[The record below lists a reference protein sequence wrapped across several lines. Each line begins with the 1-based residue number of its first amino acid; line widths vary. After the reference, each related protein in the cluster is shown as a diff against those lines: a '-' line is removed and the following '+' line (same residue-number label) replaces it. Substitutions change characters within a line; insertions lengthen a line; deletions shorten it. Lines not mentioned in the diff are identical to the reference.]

1 MNTSFFKKCLLVTL
15 TAAYG
20 SLLAQNI
27 FEPKDIVYLYDSST
41 SGYSGLEADLF
52 YAMVCEN
59 VPDDLNVIPV
69 EMADVDSKGLNS
81 LDRTAGI
88 IISDTGNDRGE
99 DDPLVTK
106 LGELYNT
113 HPMLCLNTTFPTRWV
128 FYGLR
133 PAYFEVKRDVPGNYI
148 YQTYFEYQMSI
159 FDDMLASANGLTSI
173 YDPSVEGKY
182 NLAVADFEDVTHAFA
197 VLGTA
202 DIENSGDFGL
212 TDSGLALLG
221 GSRFLYLGLCQSLM
235 GHLTVTGK
243 NLVRNAVQYLIDG
256 DYYAHKP
263 RLTGLVVNG
272 IAAPADVMCELSTGE
287 ATLHL
292 PSQGEWDGIRDI
304 KYNFVYA
311 SGCRQSYSN
320 RFTYFELKCEYGNK
334 QDIYKVHYVF
344 DSQSGIDEL
353 TFDQEDV
360 PSYDLQG
367 RKLQEAKGL
376 SIEGGRIVFRQ

>member
-1 MNTSFFKKCLLVTL
+1 MNTQST
-15 TAAYG
+15 T
-20 SLLAQNI
+20 SLLLLLFCFTNTLFSQNL
-27 FEPKDIVYLYDSST
+27 FESKDIVYLYDSST
-41 SGYSGLEADLF
+41 PGYSGLEADVF

-59 VPDDLNVIPV
+59 VPEDLNVIPV
-69 EMADVDSKGLNS
+69 EMAEIDGHGLNS

-99 DDPLVTK
+99 DDPLVAK

-128 FYGLR
+128 FCGLR
-133 PAYFEVKRDVPGNYI
+133 PAYFEVQNDVPGNYF

-159 FDDMLASANGLTSI
+159 FDDMLASADGLTSI

-182 NLAVADFEDVTHAFA
+182 NLAVADFEDIIHSFSIY
-197 VLGTA
+197 GTV

-212 TDSGLALLG
+212 TDSGLALFG

-256 DYYAHKP
+256 DFYSHKP
-263 RLTGLVVNG
+263 RLTGLVVND
-272 IAAPADVMCELSTGE
+272 IAAPADVMCDLSTGE

-292 PSQGEWDGIRDI
+292 PSHDQWDCIRDVMF
-304 KYNFVYA
+304 NFVYA
-311 SGCRQSYSN
+311 NGCKQSFHNY
-320 RFTYFELKCEYGNK
+320 FTYFELKSEYGNK
-334 QDIYKVHYVF
+334 QDIYKVNYVF

-353 TFDQEDV
+353 AIEQENI

-367 RKLQEAKGL
+367 RKRQEAKGL
-376 SIEGGRIVFRQ
+376 RIDGGRIVFRQ